1 MLDGLD
7 DWRRLS
13 ALAEIGDMATA
24 AERLGITR
32 NALSKAIIRLEES
45 CGVPLF
51 ERLPEGRVSPT
62 PLGGEVLEDVRQM
75 LQQSEV
81 LQKKVDLARS
91 AAAQD
96 EAAGVKFSM
105 RIPAPDSDRLD
116 ALLALLAKTQV
127 DGFGL
132 KVSKN
137 DWFVRAV
144 REKMD
149 RDEGG
154 RREFG
159 VVLAKGGG
167 APPAGEA
174 APEVKFSMRIP
185 APDNARLDALLA
197 LLANTQVDGF
207 GLKVSKNGWFVRAMR
222 EGMDRDEAAL
232 RDLCKGEA
240 AEKT

>member
-1 MLDGLD
+1 MFDQLD

-32 NALSKAIIRLEES
+32 NALAEAIIRLEES

-62 PLGGEVLEDVRQM
+62 PLGGEVLEDIKQM

-81 LQKKVDLARS
+81 LQKKVNLARS

-105 RIPAPDSDRLD
+105 RIPAPDNDRLD

-137 DWFVRAV
+137 
-144 REKMD
+144 
-149 RDEGG
+149 
-154 RREFG
+154 
-159 VVLAKGGG
+159 
-167 APPAGEA
+167 
-174 APEVKFSMRIP
+174 
-185 APDNARLDALLA
+185 
-197 LLANTQVDGF
+197 
-207 GLKVSKNGWFVRAMR
+207 GWFVRTMR

>member
-1 MLDGLD
+1 MFDQLD

-32 NALSKAIIRLEES
+32 NALSKALIRLEES

-62 PLGGEVLEDVRQM
+62 PLGGEVLEDIKQM

-81 LQKKVDLARS
+81 LQKKVGLARS

-96 EAAGVKFSM
+96 EAAPEVKVSL
-105 RIPAPDSDRLD
+105 RIPAPDNDRLD
-116 ALLALLAKTQV
+116 ALLALLAQ
-127 DGFGL
+127 
-132 KVSKN
+132 
-137 DWFVRAV
+137 
-144 REKMD
+144 
-149 RDEGG
+149 
-154 RREFG
+154 
-159 VVLAKGGG
+159 
-167 APPAGEA
+167 
-174 APEVKFSMRIP
+174 
-185 APDNARLDALLA
+185 
-197 LLANTQVDGF
+197 TQVDGF

-232 RDLCKGEA
+232 RDLRKGEA

>member
-1 MLDGLD
+1 MFDQLD

-32 NALSKAIIRLEES
+32 NALAKALIRLEES
-45 CGVPLF
+45 CGVPLL

-62 PLGGEVLEDVRQM
+62 PLGGEVLEDIKQM

-81 LQKKVDLARS
+81 LQKKVGLARS

-96 EAAGVKFSM
+96 EAAGVKFSL
-105 RIPAPDSDRLD
+105 RIPAPDNDRLD
-116 ALLALLAKTQV
+116 ALLALLAK
-127 DGFGL
+127 
-132 KVSKN
+132 
-137 DWFVRAV
+137 
-144 REKMD
+144 
-149 RDEGG
+149 
-154 RREFG
+154 
-159 VVLAKGGG
+159 
-167 APPAGEA
+167 
-174 APEVKFSMRIP
+174 
-185 APDNARLDALLA
+185 
-197 LLANTQVDGF
+197 TQVDGF

>member
-1 MLDGLD
+1 MFDGLD

-32 NALSKAIIRLEES
+32 NALSKALIRLEES

-62 PLGGEVLEDVRQM
+62 PLGGEVLEDIKQM

-105 RIPAPDSDRLD
+105 RIPAPDNDRLD

-132 KVSKN
+132 KVSKTTGSSARCAKK
-137 DWFVRAV
+137 WTGTRPRCATCA
-144 REKMD
+144 RGRPRRRRRQ
-149 RDEGG
+149 RDGENPRPPLRRTNAGG
-154 RREFG
+154 SLRPTNPRPS
-159 VVLAKGGG
+159 
-167 APPAGEA
+167 APSACM
-174 APEVKFSMRIP
+174 KS
-185 APDNARLDALLA
+185 
-197 LLANTQVDGF
+197 
-207 GLKVSKNGWFVRAMR
+207 
-222 EGMDRDEAAL
+222 
-232 RDLCKGEA
+232 
-240 AEKT
+240 